1 LNIQLQVC
9 GLLMLLLLLIFYK
22 SHKTLKLYTENVF
35 FRTMFITFLTVTFDT
50 LSVVGIYYSDSL
62 PLVLVKAVC
71 KTYLALLVWSAWG
84 TLTYILLE
92 FSSKEIQRR
101 STRVWGI
108 VVGLADLAIFVL
120 PIGIFKDGDII
131 YSFGAAVTT
140 TYIACTVLIVNSLLI
155 SLTLFIRKHSRRAF
169 GGAFLCI
176 IWMGAA
182 LVQFFNN
189 QWLLVGFSQSLG
201 MLILFVLMEN
211 PEAYIDKEYG
221 SFNVF
226 GLKPYVNM
234 LYETGK
240 EFYVAQAYI
249 VNDDILADAGHDI
262 DEIIRLFISSVSHV
276 EGMYVFKDTACSM
289 TIITSDEKSF
299 GKALRAIVDTKY
311 STNYLKGS
319 AKLISLKHAEKLSGY
334 AELIDIIAY
343 AKSGYINKTTEHVDI
358 DDEIINSHKA
368 ENDVIK
374 EIDNAIE
381 EDRVEVFL
389 QPIYSNKD
397 KCFISAEALARIRL
411 KDESMLSPGIFIP
424 LSEKTGQIIPLGY
437 KILEKV
443 LEFIRDNNMDELG
456 LHFIEVNL
464 SVMQCEQTDLF
475 DRVMSLVQKYNVEPR
490 YINFEITE
498 SATIS
503 SKGVISA
510 NMQKLFDAGFSFS
523 LDDFGKGESNLMY
536 VVEMPVSQ
544 MKFDID
550 MTKAYFESYKA
561 KSVIR
566 AIIPMAHGLD
576 LKLVSEGVE
585 TAKELEILS
594 SEVIDYI
601 QGYYFS
607 KPLPMPEFIEFIKKY
622 REK

>member
-1 LNIQLQVC
+1 MNIQLQVC
-9 GLLMLLLLLIFYK
+9 GLLMLLLLLAFYK
-22 SHKTLKLYTENVF
+22 SHKTLDLYSESVF
-35 FRTMFITFLTVTFDT
+35 FRTMFITFVTVTLDA
-50 LSVVGIYYSDSL
+50 LSVVGIYFSDSL
-62 PLVLVKAVC
+62 PQFIVKLVC
-71 KTYLALLVWSAWG
+71 KTYLDFLVWSAWG
-84 TLTYILLE
+84 ILTYILLD
-92 FSSKEIQRR
+92 FSSKEVQRK
-101 STRVWGI
+101 STRTWGMI
-108 VVGLADLAIFVL
+108 AGLISIAIYVL
-120 PIGIFKDGDII
+120 PIGIYKDDIEI
-131 YSFGAAVTT
+131 YSFGPAVMT
-140 TYIACTVLIVNSLLI
+140 TYIACGVMTVNSLLI
-155 SLTLFIRKHSRRAF
+155 SITLFVRNRSRRAF
-169 GGAFLCI
+169 GGALLCI
-176 IWMGAA
+176 IWIGAA

-189 QWLLVGFSQSLG
+189 ELLLVGFSQSLG

-211 PEAYIDKEYG
+211 PESYIDKEYG

-234 LYETGK
+234 LYEEGK

-249 VNDDILADAGHDI
+249 INDDILADAGHDL
-262 DEIIRLFISSVSHV
+262 DEIIRSFISSVSNI
-276 EGMYVFKDTACSM
+276 EGTYVFKDTACSM

-299 GKALRAIVDTKY
+299 GKALKAIVDTKH
-311 STNYLKGS
+311 SANYLKGC
-319 AKLISLKHAEKLSGY
+319 AKLVSLKHAEKLSGY
-334 AELIDIIAY
+334 ADMVDIFAY
-343 AKSGYINKTTEHVDI
+343 AKSTYINKTTEYIDI
-358 DDEIINSHKA
+358 SDEIIKSHKN

-381 EDRVEVFL
+381 ENRVEVFL

-397 KCFISAEALARIRL
+397 KCFVSAEALTRIRL
-411 KDESMLSPGIFIP
+411 KDGNMLSPGVFIP
-424 LSEKTGQIIPLGY
+424 LAEKTGQIVSLGY
-437 KILEKV
+437 RILEKV
-443 LEFIRDNNMDELG
+443 LEFISGNDMEDLG

-464 SVMQCEQTDLF
+464 SVMQCEQGDLF
-475 DRVMSLVQKYNVEPR
+475 ERVMSLVQKYNVEPR

-510 NMQKLFDAGFSFS
+510 NMQKLFEAGFSFS